1 MEIIVLISFLLSMFT
16 AGVLVLAL
24 IYILLKYTLVL
35 ILITLNL
42 VLCCLWWLYEKVTKK
57 HIPAPIFNFIE
68 QIGVFTTK
76 ITTSS
81 SKSSDNY
88 NYSDH
93 YHDNADDF

>member
-1 MEIIVLISFLLSMFT
+1 MVGLKTSIQLSGSSSPPT
-16 AGVLVLAL
+16 NE
-24 IYILLKYTLVL
+24 TLRV
-35 ILITLNL
+35 
-42 VLCCLWWLYEKVTKK
+42 V
-57 HIPAPIFNFIE
+57 NFIE

-76 ITTSS
+76 MTTSS